1 MELYEVKAVLTAE
14 WKSFQAGLKGALASI
29 NEFKKSAGDIAS
41 VGSALKGI
49 GAGLT
54 LGVTAPLVG
63 IGAASAKAA
72 ISFESAMAGVRK
84 TTELTDEEFKKMGD
98 GIRQM
103 ATEIPATTTE
113 IAGVAEAAGQ
123 LGISKEHILDF
134 SKVMI
139 DLGNS
144 TNLTSEQAAT
154 SFARFANITQMPQS
168 EFENLGSTVVDL
180 GNNLATTE
188 AEIVDMGMRLAG
200 TGNQVGLSEA
210 QIMGLA
216 GALSSVGIRAEA
228 GGSAFSRVMQ
238 KMNTQVVSNGTKLQG
253 FAAIAGMSAEEFA
266 SKWKTAPQEAITSF
280 VEGLGKAKDSGADV
294 ISMLGELGINGIRE
308 TDALLRLSGA
318 GDLLANS
325 FDMATTAFDK
335 NTALSKEAQQR
346 YETLESQLRITLGTL
361 KDVGITIG
369 TYLMPYIKD
378 FALKLKDLV
387 DKFRDLSPEQQDM
400 IIKIGLLAAA
410 IGPLLMII
418 GSVVENFKNIAGAA
432 QLVAGGFTKL
442 FGLFKANPWLLL
454 VAGLAIVAVEIYK
467 HWDEIKE
474 FMSQTWQTIKEGAS
488 NLWEG
493 MTEKVGNIVEGIKGK
508 WSGFK
513 ESMSETWT
521 SVKEGA
527 STAWDNIKTTV
538 SDKATAVKDSAKEKI
553 GGLKTQLSSEWS
565 EMKTN
570 ASTNW
575 DNIKT
580 TVGDKASAVKDSA
593 KDKIGNLKSQLSSEW
608 EEMKTSAKTS
618 WDNIKTSVT
627 DSANNIKSKTQEIW
641 TSVKTDAKTK
651 WDGISNQVKTS
662 VDTMKNNVQSG
673 FENIKSTV
681 NTKVTE
687 FGNSVKRG
695 FAEMVLKAKSELSQ
709 LIRSVKQG
717 FTQAVSAAKSFVG
730 QAISAGGNLIKG
742 FVQGVTQFAG
752 QLISAVKGAVGNAIS
767 AAKRLLRIGSP
778 SKVFKE
784 IGGFTIEGFAIGID
798 KESKTAV
805 NSMKNVV
812 DDVIGTYKPMDN
824 IPQLDNLKSKATSQ
838 IEYQVN
844 DNLSQKQPA
853 TINLRLGNRNFRAV
867 VDDITSL
874 QGKVANFEEVYS
886 W

>member
-1 MELYEVKAVLTAE
+1 MEVYEVKAMLTAD
-14 WKSFQAGLKGALASI
+14 WKSFEAGLKGAMASI
-29 NEFKKSAGDIAS
+29 NEFKSSTGDMAS
-41 VGSALKGI
+41 VGSALKGV

-84 TTELTDEEFKKMGD
+84 TTELTDQEFKEMGD

-123 LGISKEHILDF
+123 LGIGKEHILDF
-134 SKVMI
+134 SRTMI
-139 DLGNS
+139 DLKNT

-168 EFENLGSTVVDL
+168 AFENLGSTVVDL

-200 TGNQVGLSEA
+200 TGNQVGLSGA

-216 GALSSVGIRAEA
+216 GALSSVGIGAEA

-238 KMNTQVVSNGTKLQG
+238 KMNTQVISNGDKLQG

-280 VEGLGKAKDSGADV
+280 VSGLGKAKDSGADV
-294 ISMLGELGINGIRE
+294 VSMLGELGINGIRE

-325 FDMATTAFDK
+325 FDMATTSFEE

-346 YETLESQLRITLGTL
+346 YETLESQLKITIESF
-361 KDVGITIG
+361 KDVGRTIG
-369 TYLMPYIKD
+369 IYLMPYIKD
-378 FALKLKDLV
+378 FALKLKELA
-387 DKFRDLSPEQQDM
+387 DKFRNLSPEQQEM

-410 IGPLLMII
+410 IGPLLTII
-418 GSVVENFKNIAGAA
+418 GSVIGKFTAITSTVK
-432 QLVAGGFTKL
+432 LVAGGFMKL
-442 FGLFKANPWLLL
+442 FGLFAANPWLLL
-454 VAGLAIVAVEIYK
+454 VAGIAVAAVAIYK

-474 FMSQTWQTIKEGAS
+474 FMSQTWQAIKEGAS
-488 NLWEG
+488 DLWDG
-493 MTEKVGNIVEGIKGK
+493 ITEKVGSVVDGIQEK

-513 ESMSETWT
+513 EKMSETW
-521 SVKEGA
+521 SNIKEGA

-538 SDKATAVKDSAKEKI
+538 SDKATAIKDSAKEKIDGLKEKIGTTWDNIKTAAGTSWDNIKSTVTDKASTIKDGAKEKI
-553 GGLKTQLSSEWS
+553 GGLKEQLSSDWEG
-565 EMKTN
+565 MK
-570 ASTNW
+570 S
-575 DNIKT
+575 K
-580 TVGDKASAVKDSA
+580 
-593 KDKIGNLKSQLSSEW
+593 
-608 EEMKTSAKTS
+608 AKTS
-618 WDNIKTSVT
+618 WDNIKTSVVDT
-627 DSANNIKSKTQEIW
+627 TNNIKSKTQEIW
-641 TSVKTDAKTK
+641 TAVKTDAKAK
-651 WDGISNQVKTS
+651 WDGISNQVKSSTN
-662 VDTMKNNVQSG
+662 TMKTNIQSG
-673 FENIKSTV
+673 FGNMKSAV

-687 FGNSVKRG
+687 FGNSVKKG
-695 FAEMVLKAKSELSQ
+695 FTDMVSKAKSSMSQ
-709 LIRSVKQG
+709 LISSVKQG
-717 FTQAVSAAKSFVG
+717 FAQAVSSAKGFVG

-752 QLISAVKGAVGNAIS
+752 KLISAVKDAVGNAIS

-784 IGGFTIEGFAIGID
+784 IGGFTMEGFAIGID

-812 DDVIGTYKPMDN
+812 DDVIGTYKPIDN

-853 TINLRLGNRNFRAV
+853 TINLRLGDRNFRAV
-867 VDDITSL
+867 VDDITNI